1 MPYTIE
7 ELQSLDFYN
16 EFRDNLR
23 ATHINR
29 LVDYAK
35 NKFRDSNNVLYSFE
49 AVERD
54 SELGIG
60 LGIESSELLEEAS
73 GPYSELPILL
83 ERAVLEYAEE
93 NIDFFLQDEN
103 QAGFLDD
110 FKDFVKNNSKSKQ
123 LENSYPDYDRNIL
136 NAVVDR
142 SFSELIEFPVA
153 KRLPKGIR
161 NGDVISRR
169 DSTDFR
175 KWLIQG
181 NQKRLFATTD
191 AFYGED
197 YSYVLIKSVPDNVLD
212 FIPDGEP
219 VE

>member
-1 MPYTIE
+1 M
-7 ELQSLDFYN
+7 
-16 EFRDNLR
+16 
-23 ATHINR
+23 
-29 LVDYAK
+29 
-35 NKFRDSNNVLYSFE
+35 
-49 AVERD
+49 
-54 SELGIG
+54 GIG

-153 KRLPKGIR
+153 KRLPNGIR

-181 NQKRLFATTD
+181 NQKRL
-191 AFYGED
+191 
-197 YSYVLIKSVPDNVLD
+197 L
-212 FIPDGEP
+212 
-219 VE
+219 

>member
-60 LGIESSELLEEAS
+60 LGIESSELLETAS

-83 ERAVLEYAEE
+83 ERAVLEYVEE
-93 NIDFFLQDEN
+93 NSDFFLQDEN
-103 QAGFLDD
+103 EAGFLDD
-110 FKDFVKNNSKSKQ
+110 FRDFVKNNSKSKQ
-123 LENSYPDYDRNIL
+123 LNNSFPEYDRNIL
-136 NAVVDR
+136 NSVVDR
-142 SFSELIEFPVA
+142 SFSELVQFRVA
-153 KRLPKGIR
+153 RRLPNGIR
-161 NGDVISRR
+161 NGDVISRQ

-175 KWLIQG
+175 KWLVQA
-181 NQKRLFATTD
+181 NQRRIFATTD
-191 AFYGED
+191 SFYGED
-197 YSYVLIKSVPDNVLD
+197 YSYQLIKALPDNVLD
-212 FIPDGEP
+212 SIPEGEP